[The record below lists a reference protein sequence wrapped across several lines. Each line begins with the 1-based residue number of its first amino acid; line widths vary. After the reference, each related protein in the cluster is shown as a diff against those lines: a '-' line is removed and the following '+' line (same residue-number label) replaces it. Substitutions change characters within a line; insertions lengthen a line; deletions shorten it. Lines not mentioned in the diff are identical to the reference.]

1 MSPKFATITIAVASS
16 VALAACSDKP
26 ADDIKAFLHS
36 NGVKQIAGWGLQA
49 IHALFQPASPGGD
62 GDHGWSG
69 GHGEL
74 SHPHGPLVNAK
85 GEVGHRDF
93 AQAKKVL
100 PRVYS
105 GMEQDFY
112 CGCEYSGKTIDWSSC
127 GFEPRKNA
135 ERAKR
140 LEWEHVVPA
149 WTIGHQ
155 RQCWQNGGRKNCTA
169 TDPAFQ
175 EAEGDLVNLVPA
187 VGEVNG
193 DRNNFPYSAWTRHP
207 EPIYGQCKTIVDFQ
221 MKRAQPR
228 EEVRGRAARISLYMS
243 ERYQLRLSKQDKQL
257 FCAWAKTYPVDNWE
271 TRRDQRIA
279 AIQGNGNPFVADAG
293 HLEAFCQG

>member
-1 MSPKFATITIAVASS
+1 MSIKLLVTTAIVCSS
-16 VALAACSDKP
+16 LLLGACSDKP
-26 ADDIKAFLHS
+26 AEDVKAFLAS
-36 NGVKQIAGWGLQA
+36 DGVKQIGDWGYKA
-49 IHALFQPASPGGD
+49 IHVFFKPTDNGTAQPQLEGA
-62 GDHGWSG
+62 
-69 GHGEL
+69 E
-74 SHPHGPLVNAK
+74 PHGRLVSGK
-85 GEVGHRDF
+85 DSVGHRDF

-105 GMEQDFY
+105 GMEEDFY
-112 CGCEYSGKTIDWSSC
+112 CGCKYTGKEIDWSSC
-127 GFEPRKNA
+127 GFTPRKNA

-169 TDPAFQ
+169 TDPVFQ

-193 DRNNFPYSAWTRHP
+193 DRSNFPYSAWSRNP
-207 EPIYGQCKTIVDFQ
+207 EPIYGQCQTVIDFK
-221 MKRAQPR
+221 MKKVQPR

-257 FCAWAKTYPVDNWE
+257 FCAWGRTYPIDEWE
-271 TRRDQRIA
+271 IQRNKRIVS
-279 AIQGNGNPFVADAG
+279 IQGEGNLFVADPG
-293 HLEAFCQG
+293 HLNAYCEF